1 MRPTIAKLR
10 KTLPAFLTIEQ
21 YCELT
26 GRCRASAFK
35 DMRLISGLGVK
46 LGAQTRIVRD
56 VALDEMERAQAPL
69 PWIPL
74 KDRDRAA
81 ADIASPKTP
90 ARVRSKASAAV
101 RRERDGG
108 VCST

>member
-1 MRPTIAKLR
+1 MRPTISKLR
-10 KTLPAFLTIEQ
+10 KTLPALLTIEQ

-56 VALDEMERAQAPL
+56 VMLDEMAREQAPQ

-81 ADIASPKTP
+81 ANVAALKKSTRP
-90 ARVRSKASAAV
+90 RSKESATA
-101 RRERDGG
+101 RRQRDGE
-108 VCST
+108 VRT